1 MSYST
6 FEGFNVQAFSG
17 PSGFSG
23 ASGEL
28 TSLNVLISSEITAN
42 GLEQSTPHGFGS
54 NPIIAWAVCTTG
66 HDNAGGSGTL
76 CPIISTGPHDTT
88 NCKFTV
94 TAGASYRVYAIK

>member
-1 MSYST
+1 MSNS
-6 FEGFNVQAFSG
+6 AFCAQMVSG
-17 PSGFSG
+17 YSGFSG
-23 ASGEL
+23 ADGGL
-28 TSLNVLISSEITAN
+28 TPPNVLISSEITAN

-94 TAGASYRVYAIK
+94 TAGASYRVYALK